1 MRSEHG
7 SIRKECARAKIDLN
21 RGGALAMARSR
32 NPHGRSTFAM
42 ISANC
47 VAGRDRRKGLPVL
60 SARQLI
66 GAATTALSLIT
77 GAFLLALAA
86 GNARAQGSVPACDA
100 AGEIALLPSP
110 WAPWKGAPLRV
121 MLVTEKPLQGE
132 LSLTGPDGSVAAT
145 SRERHG
151 GPPYFWFAEIK
162 APAAGS
168 WHATL
173 TPQQAGAGCGPITRE
188 IKVRPD
194 KLGGPGS
201 AAGSTWPLRNT
212 WNRASENLFSAWIE
226 KLFDDPLDAEPSWPA
241 LHVVLRDRSRNF
253 LFDHLGLGEDEMKI
267 VLRPDCADLP
277 YFLRAYFAFKMGLPF
292 GFSKCSRGG
301 GGKPPY
307 CPQWFS
313 IQNAE
318 EARPPPPTPVPGTA
332 PSALAMTSAPA
343 TVTAP
348 PPAPKRL
355 GLAASFGDFIGIV
368 SDSVH
373 SGSARTALSD
383 NNTDYYPVPLKPET
397 LRPGTVFADPYGH
410 ILMIVRRL
418 PQSDRAAGIILAV
431 DGQPDGTVARKRF
444 WRGNFLYAQ
453 NPALGGPGFKRFRP
467 VVLGKNGVLRRL
479 TNDEIA
485 KNPQYADFSLDQS
498 RLGIEDF
505 YDRMDDVM
513 SPAPLDPLRAIKE
526 AITAFE
532 EQVKARV
539 TSVENGRKFQSSGR
553 GDAEMPD
560 GAAIFETTGAWEDFA
575 TPARDLRLLIAID
588 VVRTFPDR
596 VARRPERYAMPDKKS
611 AAEVKAEL
619 SAVLA
624 SELSERKFRYMRS
637 DGSAWT
643 LALKDVLDRAAAL
656 EMAYN
661 LNDCVELRW
670 GASDN
675 SAEAS
680 TCKRHAPSAQRAK
693 MTDYRAWFRERRRP
707 PRA

>member
-1 MRSEHG
+1 
-7 SIRKECARAKIDLN
+7 
-21 RGGALAMARSR
+21 
-32 NPHGRSTFAM
+32 M

-47 VAGRDRRKGLPVL
+47 VAGRDGGKGLPVL
-60 SARQLI
+60 SARRFI

-151 GPPYFWFAEIK
+151 GPPYFWFTEIK

-194 KLGGPGS
+194 KPGGPGS

-241 LHVVLRDRSRNF
+241 LHEVVRDPSRNF
-253 LFDHLGLGEDEMKI
+253 LFNHLGLNEDVKI
-267 VLRPDCADLP
+267 SLRPDCADLP
-277 YFLRAYFAFKMGLPF
+277 YTLRAYFAYKMGLPY

-301 GGKPPY
+301 GGKAPT

-313 IQNAE
+313 LQNAE
-318 EARPPPPTPVPGTA
+318 EAKPPPPPPVAA
-332 PSALAMTSAPA
+332 PIPPAVSGYFGFSSAPA
-343 TVTAP
+343 PRAA
-348 PPAPKRL
+348 PAPKRT
-355 GLAASFGDFIGIV
+355 GPAPSFTELVQIV

-373 SGSARTALSD
+373 SGSGRTALAD
-383 NNTDYYPVPLKPET
+383 NNTDYYPVPLSADT
-397 LRPGTVFADPYGH
+397 LRPGIVYADPYGH
-410 ILMIVRRL
+410 ILMIVRRVA
-418 PQSDRAAGIILAV
+418 QTEDAAGIILAV

-444 WRGNFLYAQ
+444 WRGNFLFAQ
-453 NPALGGPGFKRFRP
+453 DPALGGPGFKRFRP
-467 VVLGKNGVLRRL
+467 VVVANGAMRRL
-479 TNDEIA
+479 INAEIA

-498 RLGIEDF
+498 QLGIEDF

-513 SPAPLDPLRAIKE
+513 SPSPLDPTRALKE
-526 AITAFE
+526 AITSLE
-532 EQVKARV
+532 EQVKVRV
-539 TSVENGRKFQSSGR
+539 TSVENGRKFQNSKR
-553 GDAEMPD
+553 GEATMPD
-560 GAAIFETTGAWEDFA
+560 GAAIFETSGAWEDFS
-575 TPARDLRLLIAID
+575 TPSRDLRLLIAID
-588 VVRTFPDR
+588 VVLGFPDR
-596 VARRPERYAMPDKKS
+596 VARRPERYAMPRDQS
-611 AAEVKAEL
+611 VAEVKAEL
-619 SAVLA
+619 EHVLA
-624 SELSERKFRYMRS
+624 SELATRKLSYPRS

-643 LALKDVLDRAAAL
+643 LTLRDVIDRAVDL

-661 LNDCVELRW
+661 PNDCVELRW
-670 GASDN
+670 GAPAKSD
-675 SAEAS
+675 EAS
-680 TCKRHAPSAQRAK
+680 TCKRYAPAAQREK
-693 MTDYRAWFRERRRP
+693 MSKYRAWFHERRRP